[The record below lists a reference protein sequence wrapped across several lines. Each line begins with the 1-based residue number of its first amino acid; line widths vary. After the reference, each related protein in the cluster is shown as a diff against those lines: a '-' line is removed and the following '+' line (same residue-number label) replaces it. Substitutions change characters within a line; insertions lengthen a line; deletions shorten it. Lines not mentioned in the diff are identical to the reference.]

1 MKPYPVEFRQ
11 RVIAL
16 TEQAMTSSEIA
27 EVLGVTPAW
36 VRSIKRL
43 HDAGE
48 SLDIKSCANKR
59 QSLAQREGERI
70 RARIAEKPG
79 STLEDL
85 KRDLNLECSITN
97 VWKALKQLKISLK
110 KSLSTRP
117 SETGPMWFSRGPSG
131 KSLQPASIPNA

>member
-1 MKPYPVEFRQ
+1 MKPYPIEFRQ

-16 TEQAMTSSEIA
+16 TEQAMTATEIA

-36 VRSIKRL
+36 VRSIKQR
-43 HDAGE
+43 HEAGE

-59 QSLAQREGERI
+59 QSLAQREGERL

-85 KRDLNLECSITN
+85 KRDLNLDTSIAN
-97 VWKALKQLKISLK
+97 LWKALQQLKLSLK
-110 KSLSTRP
+110 KSLSRP
-117 SETGPMWFSRGPSG
+117 LRETDPMWSFNGPSG
-131 KSLQPASIPNA
+131 TSWRPASIPIA

>member
-16 TEQAMTSSEIA
+16 TEQAMTASEIA
-27 EVLGVTPAW
+27 DVLGVTPAW
-36 VRSIKRL
+36 VRSIRRL
-43 HDAGE
+43 HEAGE
-48 SLDIKSCANKR
+48 PLAIKSCANR
-59 QSLAQREGERI
+59 RRSLAQREGERI

-85 KRDLNLECSITN
+85 KRDLNLDDSITN
-97 VWKALKQLKISLK
+97 LWKALKQLRISLK

-117 SETGPMWFSRGPSG
+117 SETGPTSFSSGPSG
-131 KSLQPASIPNA
+131 TSWRPASIPDA